1 MWHIK
6 FIGLSRI
13 ANSPEQYLDC
23 IEEEAGMKNMDKW
36 LNEMVDKGLASTTC
50 SWIERAVHQKHPK
63 LTLDLA
69 YSILFTYSDL
79 DKVMLQRQI
88 LN

>member
-1 MWHIK
+1 MNDI
-6 FIGLSRI
+6 
-13 ANSPEQYLDC
+13 
-23 IEEEAGMKNMDKW
+23 DKW
-36 LNEMVDKGLASTTC
+36 LNDMVDKGLASTTC
-50 SWIERAVHQKHPK
+50 SWIEQAVQQKHPK
-63 LTLDLA
+63 LTLELA